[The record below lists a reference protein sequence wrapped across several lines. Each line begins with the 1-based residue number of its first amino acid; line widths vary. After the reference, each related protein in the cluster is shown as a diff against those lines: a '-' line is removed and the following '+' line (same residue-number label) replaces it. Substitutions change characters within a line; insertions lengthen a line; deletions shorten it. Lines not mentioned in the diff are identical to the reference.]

1 MSAAPPSPPAP
12 ATARATALS
21 RRVRRALA
29 GCALALGL
37 APLAWPQAGIAQQ
50 VHAPRAGAAD
60 RARSRPPERNARD
73 ATNTA
78 AAAAKAARNAALA
91 ARRASA
97 QRQRDDA
104 SDATARLTARALASP
119 APRRRESTES
129 TRSAPSPSSMPAAAA
144 ARIGPSRPA
153 ALSAALAAVAS
164 ARAHAARGTA
174 DPDGA
179 NASASDTDDTPNG
192 VLPAPVAAALARANI
207 PRASVSALVMRLDD
221 DQQILAVNARRPM
234 TPASTMK
241 VVTTYAGLSMLG
253 ADFRWQTSA
262 FADGTLANGV
272 LHGNLYIEGTGDPFL
287 VPEQL
292 SDLVAQIRRAGIT
305 QIAGDLVLDKGY
317 FDLSTRDAPP
327 LDDAASAP
335 YNVGPDPL
343 LYAFKAL
350 TIDVSP
356 GADGAAQIDIQ
367 PPLAQLRIVNDIH
380 MTGGACRAGEANPA
394 LSNGADGT
402 LNLRFSGNLST
413 RCGTQQTNIAVLD
426 HTRFFSGGFLALWQQ
441 AGGTFTGTVREAPV
455 PVAAQRIAVHMSPP
469 LSEVIRN
476 MNKFSNNAMARNLYL
491 TIGAVTFKPPA
502 TLDGTERMM
511 NRWFKRNHIDAQ
523 GLVVDNGS
531 GLARD
536 AAISAETMG
545 ELLNSAYRSPVA
557 QPLMDSLP
565 TVGVDG
571 TMRRRL
577 TNSGITGHA
586 QIKTGTLGNVRAIAG
601 YVFAANGHPY
611 VVVSFINDPRS
622 SAGGAAHDAL
632 LNWVYNQ
639 P

>member
-1 MSAAPPSPPAP
+1 MPSSHAPRPTAAARAVALPTALPRRLRTALVGCALVFGIAP
-12 ATARATALS
+12 LVWPQAAIAQQTHTKRAGAATRAKARPQEPQARATA
-21 RRVRRALA
+21 
-29 GCALALGL
+29 
-37 APLAWPQAGIAQQ
+37 
-50 VHAPRAGAAD
+50 H
-60 RARSRPPERNARD
+60 
-73 ATNTA
+73 
-78 AAAAKAARNAALA
+78 AAKHAALA
-91 ARRASA
+91 ERRAAA

-104 SDATARLTARALASP
+104 SDATARLTARALAPSRVR
-119 APRRRESTES
+119 PRAERAANPT
-129 TRSAPSPSSMPAAAA
+129 PAAAG

-153 ALSAALAAVAS
+153 ALSAALATLTSARRAS
-164 ARAHAARGTA
+164 ATAAA
-174 DPDGA
+174 DT
-179 NASASDTDDTPNG
+179 SDDADDTPNST
-192 VLPAPVAAALARANI
+192 LPAPMMAALARASI
-207 PRASVSALVMRLDD
+207 PRTSVSALVMRLDD
-221 DQQILAVNARRPM
+221 DQQILSFNAHRAM

-292 SDLVAQIRRAGIT
+292 GDLIAQIRRAGIT

-327 LDDAASAP
+327 LDDAATAP

-343 LYAFKAL
+343 VYAFKAL

-367 PPLAQLRIVNDIH
+367 PPLAQLRIVNDIR
-380 MTGGACRAGEANPA
+380 MTGGACRGGEANPA
-394 LSNGADGT
+394 VSNGADGT
-402 LNLRFSGNLST
+402 LNLRFSGSLST

-455 PVAAQRIAVHMSPP
+455 PVAAQRVAVHMSPP
-469 LSEVIRN
+469 LSEVIRS
-476 MNKFSNNAMARNLYL
+476 MNKFSNNTMARNLYL

-571 TMRRRL
+571 TMRHRL

-632 LNWVYNQ
+632 LSWVYNQ

>member
-1 MSAAPPSPPAP
+1 M
-12 ATARATALS
+12 RK
-21 RRVRRALA
+21 ALA
-29 GCALALGL
+29 GCALVLGL
-37 APLAWPQAGIAQQ
+37 APLAWPQTAAAQQ
-50 VHAPRAGAAD
+50 THATRAGAAP
-60 RARSRPPERNARD
+60 RAKAKPQERRD
-73 ATNTA
+73 KA
-78 AAAAKAARNAALA
+78 AANAAKNAALA
-91 ARRASA
+91 ERRAA
-97 QRQRDDA
+97 GERQRADA
-104 SDATARLTARALASP
+104 SDATARLTARALTPAAARPRAERAAVP
-119 APRRRESTES
+119 APT
-129 TRSAPSPSSMPAAAA
+129 PAAAA
-144 ARIGPSRPA
+144 ARIGPARPA
-153 ALSAALAAVAS
+153 AVSAALAALAARRAS
-164 ARAHAARGTA
+164 ATNTA
-174 DPDGA
+174 DT
-179 NASASDTDDTPNG
+179 SDAGDAGDTPNA
-192 VLPAPVAAALARANI
+192 VLPGPVMAALARANI
-207 PRASVSALVMRLDD
+207 PRSSISALVMRLDD

-317 FDLSTRDAPP
+317 FDQSTRDAPP

-343 LYAFKAL
+343 LYAFKSL

-356 GADGAAQIDIQ
+356 GAGGAAQIDVQ
-367 PPLAQLRIVNDIH
+367 PPLAQVRIVNDIR
-380 MTGGACRAGEANPA
+380 MTGGACRGGEANPM

-402 LNLRFSGNLST
+402 LTLRFTGSLST

-455 PVAAQRIAVHMSPP
+455 PVAAQRIAVHASPP
-469 LSEVIRN
+469 LGEVIRS
-476 MNKFSNNAMARNLYL
+476 MNKFSNNAMARNIYL